1 MFAFET
7 NDLAK
12 LQAAGSRPYLEFL
25 RVPDLSMGLYV
36 LKAGESDPQQP
47 HLEDEV
53 YVIASGRATI
63 RVGDEDRAVQAGS
76 IVYVAKTVP
85 HKFHSITEDL
95 RVLVFF
101 APAENES

>member
-1 MFAFET
+1 MHAFET
-7 NDLAK
+7 NDLIAQQASGAK
-12 LQAAGSRPYLEFL
+12 RYLEFL
-25 RVPDLSMGLYV
+25 RVADLSMGLYV
-36 LKAGESDPQQP
+36 LKAGEPDLQQP
-47 HLEDEV
+47 HSEDEV
-53 YVIASGRATI
+53 YVVASGRGVI
-63 RVGDEDRAVQAGS
+63 RVGDEDRAVRAGS